1 MYNNVDTKEIR
12 VQFSKLLQS
21 DGCPLIVDR
30 TAVEIALRGCA
41 LSIKFSEALL
51 DMIEA
56 AIHEEDA
63 NMENDGHENKN
74 ESTDEEERQDR
85 DREKER
91 ARLASIGLLHRNLR
105 SRTPSAKIYEWHAS
119 T

>member
-1 MYNNVDTKEIR
+1 M
-12 VQFSKLLQS
+12 
-21 DGCPLIVDR
+21 DR
-30 TAVEIALRGCA
+30 AAVAIALRGGA

-51 DMIEA
+51 DIIDA
-56 AIHEEDA
+56 AIHEDDA
-63 NMENDGHENKN
+63 NMENEEQEEKN

-91 ARLASIGLLHRNLR
+91 ARLASIGQLHRNLR
-105 SRTPSAKIYEWHAS
+105 SRTPSAKMCEWHAS